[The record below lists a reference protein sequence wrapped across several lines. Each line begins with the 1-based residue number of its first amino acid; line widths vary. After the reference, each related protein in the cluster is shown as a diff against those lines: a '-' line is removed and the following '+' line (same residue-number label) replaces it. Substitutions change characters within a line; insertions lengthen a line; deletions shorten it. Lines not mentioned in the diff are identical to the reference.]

1 MRFPNFSLTADDG
14 TVQRRAD
21 YRGRPFVVYFY
32 PKDNT
37 PGCSLES
44 QAFRDA
50 APALTKLGVAV
61 LGVSMDSQASH
72 CRFKAK
78 YDLTFP
84 LLVDDQHELS
94 AALGVWGEK
103 KLYGRTFMGLVRS
116 TFLVDSTGEIVR
128 EWRKVKV
135 AGHVDEVLAA
145 ARDLVRAAKP

>member
-1 MRFPNFSLTADDG
+1 MRFPNFSLSADDG

-21 YRGRPFVVYFY
+21 YRGRPFIVYFY

-37 PGCSLES
+37 PGCSLEA
-44 QAFRDA
+44 QQFQGAL
-50 APALTKLGVAV
+50 PALAKLGVAV
-61 LGVSMDSQASH
+61 LGVSLDAQASH

-78 YDLTFP
+78 YGLTFP
-84 LLVDDQHELS
+84 LLVDDKHVLS
-94 AALGVWGEK
+94 EALGVWGEK
-103 KLYGRTFMGLVRS
+103 KLYGRTFLGLVRS
-116 TFLVDSTGEIVR
+116 TFLVDQAGEIVR

>member
-21 YRGRPFVVYFY
+21 YSGRPFVVYFY

-37 PGCSLES
+37 PGCSRES

-50 APALTKLGVAV
+50 LPALTKLGVAV
-61 LGVSMDSQASH
+61 LGVSLDSQASH

-78 YDLTFP
+78 YGLTFP
-84 LLVDDQHELS
+84 LLVDDQHVLS
-94 AALGVWGEK
+94 GALGVWGEK

-116 TFLVDSTGEIVR
+116 TFLVDHTGAIVR
-128 EWRKVKV
+128 EWRKV
-135 AGHVDEVLAA
+135 
-145 ARDLVRAAKP
+145 